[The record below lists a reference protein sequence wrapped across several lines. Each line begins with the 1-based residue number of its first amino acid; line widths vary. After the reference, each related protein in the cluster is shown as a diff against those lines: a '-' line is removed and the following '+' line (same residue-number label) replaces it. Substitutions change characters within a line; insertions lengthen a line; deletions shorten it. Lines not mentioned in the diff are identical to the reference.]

1 MSSNGFNYVLDFLKK
16 DADTVP
22 ALGHAIAVR
31 IVKFCMLGF
40 PDGQTLSETASITIR
55 ETINLDELMD
65 QMIDVISSSVKA
77 QSDSVNKFGG
87 VNQVQFLVDTLQLLQ
102 YVLKQG
108 HDSQMEKLFASNEL
122 DFSNSACRYTLQVT
136 AGSNACR

>member
-1 MSSNGFNYVLDFLKK
+1 
-16 DADTVP
+16 
-22 ALGHAIAVR
+22 
-31 IVKFCMLGF
+31 MLGF

-55 ETINLDELMD
+55 ETINLDELMN

-87 VNQVQFLVDTLQLLQ
+87 VNQVQFLVDTPQLLQ

-122 DFSNSACRYTLQVT
+122 DFLIQHVVIRYKSQQFECVPL
-136 AGSNACR
+136 S

>member
-1 MSSNGFNYVLDFLKK
+1 
-16 DADTVP
+16 
-22 ALGHAIAVR
+22 
-31 IVKFCMLGF
+31 
-40 PDGQTLSETASITIR
+40 
-55 ETINLDELMD
+55 MD

-87 VNQVQFLVDTLQLLQ
+87 VNQVQFLVDTLQILQ

-122 DFSNSACRYTLQVT
+122 DFLIQHVVIRYKSQQVRMRAAELVLKMSEKKNIFLVYSIYCILRWKKLIVTLVPAHNFSTCSRNYQI
-136 AGSNACR
+136 R